1 MRPRIVISC
10 GDINGIGIECL
21 LGALRSRDTSTEAL
35 RSSPLPADFALCI
48 DADLFSQVVR
58 AHNLEAALDIELI
71 PINATAIVQPGV
83 CAGDAGAVAIASLN
97 VAVNQVTSGAAHAVV
112 TLPISKD
119 ACRQAGW
126 PYPGHTEMLAEHAG
140 GEALMLLCF
149 EGVRVG
155 LATAHVPLKYV
166 ADSLSQ
172 PRIEE
177 RVQAMH
183 QSLQRDFGISSP
195 RIAVLGLNPHAG
207 EEGLIGYEEQR
218 VITPAIHAV
227 RNRGID
233 VTGPIPADGFFAFG
247 AYKAFDGIL
256 AMYHDQGLIPL
267 KLLAQGGGVNVT
279 ANLSIV
285 RTSPDHGTAFDI
297 AGRNVADAASTAAAL
312 SLAADIVNA
321 RLKFT

>member
-21 LGALRSRDTSTEAL
+21 LGALRSRATSTEAL
-35 RSSPLPADFALCI
+35 RSSPLPADIALCI
-48 DADLFSQVVR
+48 DADLFSQVMR
-58 AHNLEAALDIELI
+58 AHNLEPLDIELI
-71 PINATAIVQPGV
+71 PINASAVVQPGV
-83 CAGDAGAVAIASLN
+83 CAADAGAVAIASLN
-97 VAVNQVTSGAAHAVV
+97 VAVSQVTSGAAHAVV

-172 PRIEE
+172 ARIEE
-177 RVQAMH
+177 RVQAVH
-183 QSLQRDFGISSP
+183 HTLTRDFRIAAP

-207 EEGLIGYEEQR
+207 EEGLIGHEEQR
-218 VITPAIHAV
+218 IIIPAINAL
-227 RNRGID
+227 RSRGINAE
-233 VTGPIPADGFFAFG
+233 GPFPADGFFAFG
-247 AYKAFDGIL
+247 AYKSFDGIL

-279 ANLSIV
+279 ANLNIV
-285 RTSPDHGTAFDI
+285 RTSPDHGTAFDK
-297 AGRNVADAASTAAAL
+297 AGRNIADSASTAAAL
-312 SLAADIVNA
+312 SLAIDIVNA
-321 RLKFT
+321 RNT